1 MILKAIP
8 MNNEIYYKRKLNSLM
23 TKRVIELQA
32 KGFDF
37 DFILLSNN
45 YLMCL
50 QNNYTFS
57 FQSFS
62 IMLVDQVYDDLCE
75 SYKYIHAIETSS
87 GERGV
92 LLTDDIIY
100 LPSHQPA
107 LEVVN

>member
-1 MILKAIP
+1 MIFKAIP

-32 KGFDF
+32 KGFDC

-45 YLMCL
+45 CVMCL
-50 QNNYTFS
+50 QNSDIFP

-62 IMLVDQVYDDLCE
+62 VMLIDQVYDNLSE
-75 SYKYIHAIETSS
+75 SYKYIHAIETIS

-92 LLTDDIIY
+92 LLAENVIY
-100 LPSHQPA
+100 SPAHQLA
-107 LEVVN
+107 LHAVN